1 LKILV
6 IGNGF
11 LATPIIKLFES
22 EGNHVLVYSRSRS
35 EGIQSTQVLG
45 SVFNFEDFRRVLT
58 WKPEV
63 IIHTA
68 WITDHETHRFDL
80 SNYDYAEFTS
90 ALAKEISNSEV
101 KHLIVLGSCVEYG
114 LQNKPVVAG
123 TTKLL
128 PLDTYAQQKVQA
140 FKLAKEVLQNSTVR
154 LTWARVF
161 YAYGPGQ
168 DKLRLLPYLIN
179 ELRAERVIHLR
190 DTTSVLDWVTTR
202 DVARAISFLVHNP
215 TPTEVDIGT
224 TFGYTNL
231 QVLESLQDLLGSQK
245 QSKVNSS
252 EFPKEG
258 HVYVVGEKS
267 PLINLGWEPQ
277 DTLTSGLEW
286 VLNS

>member
-1 LKILV
+1 M

-11 LATPIIKLFES
+11 LATPIIKLLES
-22 EGNHVLVYSRSRS
+22 EGNYVLVYSRSS
-35 EGIQSTQVLG
+35 NESIQSTQILG
-45 SVFNFEDFRRVLT
+45 DIFNFEDFRVALS
-58 WKPEV
+58 WKPQV

-80 SNYDYAEFTS
+80 SNNDYAEFTS

-114 LQNKPVVAG
+114 LPNKPVAAG
-123 TTKLL
+123 SSRLL

-140 FKLAKEVLQNSTVR
+140 FKMAKGVLQKTNVR
-154 LTWARVF
+154 FTWARIF

-168 DKLRLLPYLIN
+168 DRSRLLPYMIN
-179 ELRAERVIHLR
+179 ELRAEREIHLR
-190 DTTSVLDWVTTR
+190 DTASVLDWVTTR
-202 DVARAISFLVHNP
+202 DIARAISFLVQNP
-215 TPTEVDIGT
+215 TPVEVDIGT

-231 QVLESLQDLLGSQK
+231 QLLESLQDLLGFHKKSR
-245 QSKVNSS
+245 VNSAKLS
-252 EFPKEG
+252 KEG

-267 PLINLGWEPQ
+267 PLINLGWAPQ
-277 DTLTSGLEW
+277 DSLTSGLEW